1 MFRPSERPPARQGLQ
16 LGLLQ
21 DLFLDTLEVS
31 DLLEGFV
38 FTLFLRSVD
47 RLKTSIVL
55 QKELD

>member
-1 MFRPSERPPARQGLQ
+1 MSQHVQAKRKTSGPGSQ

-47 RLKTSIVL
+47 RL
-55 QKELD
+55 